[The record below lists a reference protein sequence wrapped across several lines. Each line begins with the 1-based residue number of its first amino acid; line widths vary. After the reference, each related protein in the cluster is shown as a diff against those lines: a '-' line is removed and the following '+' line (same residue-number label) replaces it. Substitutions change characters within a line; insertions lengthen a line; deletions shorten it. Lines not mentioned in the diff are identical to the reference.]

1 MITRLN
7 MLLLPWFL
15 FIHFLTSIE
24 KNGFSKSHLRIHWHF
39 IYSSSSACKLFS
51 KSSIFTLLSD
61 HLLYVFVMLVP
72 FVLVLYEHIF
82 GVFSLSQEKDVY
94 SSSSWPV
101 VAVGFWMWNWLPSGK
116 YGATPKTSLWFVTLS
131 KLKNG
136 HKAFLNFTGIYWTQV
151 PPMMLWEWH
160 KIINFHSK
168 LFS

>member
-51 KSSIFTLLSD
+51 KSSIFTLFFWPLTLCMCHASP
-61 HLLYVFVMLVP
+61 LCIGSLWTYFWG
-72 FVLVLYEHIF
+72 F
-82 GVFSLSQEKDVY
+82 LSQEKDVY
-94 SSSSWPV
+94 SSSSWL

-116 YGATPKTSLWFVTLS
+116 YGATQKTSLWFVTLS

-136 HKAFLNFTGIYWTQV
+136 QKAFLNFTGIYWTQV
-151 PPMMLWEWH
+151 PPMMLWERH

>member
-1 MITRLN
+1 MGFQKVIWEYTGTSFI
-7 MLLLPWFL
+7 LLHLLVSFFQKVAFSL
-15 FIHFLTSIE
+15 FF
-24 KNGFSKSHLRIHWHF
+24 
-39 IYSSSSACKLFS
+39 
-51 KSSIFTLLSD
+51 SD
-61 HLLYVFVMLVP
+61 HLLYVCVMLVP

-94 SSSSWPV
+94 SSSSWL
-101 VAVGFWMWNWLPSGK
+101 VAVGFWMWNWLPSSK

-136 HKAFLNFTGIYWTQV
+136 HKAFLNCTGIYWTQV
-151 PPMMLWEWH
+151 PPMMLWERH